1 MKNWLRVLS
10 LSSNYLCPDKKMKK
24 PRILLIDDD
33 KNTANGLRK
42 ILLQDGYD
50 TSCTYTGN
58 EALNLIDTEPFDIV
72 ITDMK
77 LPDIS
82 GFSIIERVKKKDA
95 DIPVIMITA
104 FSSLQTAIDA
114 MKKGADDYLT
124 KPVNIEELELI
135 LKKIWE
141 KQLLILQNREL
152 RQQLDDKYGFSGF
165 IGNTP
170 EMQLIFKTITEIA
183 PTAATVLIYGETGT
197 GKELVANAI
206 HHNSDRRDKPFV
218 ALHCASL
225 SEGVL
230 ESELFGH
237 EKGAFTGAVS
247 QRRGRFELADGGSL
261 FLDEIGELNLHVQIK
276 LLRVLETGCF
286 ERVGGEKTLESDVRI
301 IAATNKDLE
310 EEIKAG
316 RFRED
321 LYYRLNVINLELPP
335 LRDRRE
341 DIGLLIDSFLLKY
354 AAKNKKDI
362 KGFSA
367 QSARI
372 LNNYDWPGNV
382 RELENAVERAVV
394 MARNE
399 FIEPDNLPSNI
410 SQSLKKPRKDTFRIP
425 SGTTM
430 KEIEKKVILET
441 LQTTHGSKS
450 KAAKILGISTRKI
463 EYKIKEWSNS
473 KELAELEE

>member
-1 MKNWLRVLS
+1 
-10 LSSNYLCPDKKMKK
+10 MKK

-50 TSCTYTGN
+50 TSCAYTGN
-58 EALNLIDTEPFDIV
+58 EALDLIDSEYFDIV

-82 GFSIIERVKKKDA
+82 GFSILEKVKKKDA
-95 DIPVIMITA
+95 GIPVIMITA

-152 RQQLDDKYGFSGF
+152 RQQLDDRYGFSGF

-170 EMQLIFKTITEIA
+170 EMQLVFNTITEIA

-206 HHNSDRRDKPFV
+206 HHNSDRQDKPFV

-301 IAATNKDLE
+301 IAATNKNLE
-310 EEIKAG
+310 EEIKMG

-341 DIGLLIDSFLLKY
+341 DIGLLTDSFLLKY
-354 AAKNKKDI
+354 ATKNKKDI

-399 FIEPDNLPSNI
+399 FVEPDNLPSNI
-410 SQSLKKPRKDTFRIP
+410 SQSLKKARKDTFRIP

-441 LQTTHGSKS
+441 LQATHGSKS

-473 KELAELEE
+473 KELTELKE

>member
-1 MKNWLRVLS
+1 ME
-10 LSSNYLCPDKKMKK
+10 K
-24 PRILLIDDD
+24 PRILLVDDD

-50 TSCTYTGN
+50 TSCTYTGK
-58 EALNLIDTEPFDIV
+58 EALNLIETEHFDIV

-82 GFSIIERVKKKDA
+82 GFSIIEKVKKKNV
-95 DIPVIMITA
+95 DIAVVMITA
-104 FSSLQTAIDA
+104 FSSIQTAIDA

-141 KQLLILQNREL
+141 KRLLIIQNKEL
-152 RQQLDDKYGFSGF
+152 KQKLNDKYNFSGI

-170 EMQLIFKTITEIA
+170 EIQLIFKTITEIA
-183 PTAATVLIYGETGT
+183 PTAATVLIYGDTGT
-197 GKELVANAI
+197 GKELIANAI
-206 HHNSDRRDKPFV
+206 HYSSDRRDKPFIT
-218 ALHCASL
+218 LHCASL

-237 EKGAFTGAVS
+237 EKGAFTGAIS
-247 QRRGRFELADGGSL
+247 QRRGRFELANGGSL
-261 FLDEIGELNLHVQIK
+261 FLDEVGEMNSHVQIK
-276 LLRVLETGCF
+276 LLRVLETGKF
-286 ERVGGEKTLESDVRI
+286 ERVGGEKTFESDVRI

-310 EEIKAG
+310 KEIKEG

-321 LYYRLNVINLELPP
+321 LYYRLNVINLKLPS
-335 LRDRRE
+335 LIERKE
-341 DIGLLIDSFLLKY
+341 DIGLLIDNFLIKY
-354 AAKNKKDI
+354 SKKNRKNI
-362 KGFSA
+362 KGLTP
-367 QSARI
+367 QSAKL

-382 RELENAVERAVV
+382 RELENAIERAVV

-399 FIEPDNLPSNI
+399 YVEPNDLPSNI
-410 SQSLKKPRKDTFRIP
+410 NVNTKKSRKETFRIP
-425 SGTTM
+425 SGATM
-430 KEIEKKVILET
+430 KEIEKKVIIET
-441 LQTTHGSKS
+441 LQTTNGSKS

-463 EYKIKEWSNS
+463 EYKIKEWS
-473 KELAELEE
+473 KDE

>member
-1 MKNWLRVLS
+1 
-10 LSSNYLCPDKKMKK
+10 MKK
-24 PRILLIDDD
+24 PGILLVDDD

-50 TSCTYTGN
+50 TSCVYTGN
-58 EALNLIDTEPFDIV
+58 EALDLIDTEHFDIV

-77 LPDIS
+77 LPDVS

-152 RQQLDDKYGFSGF
+152 RQQLDDRYGFSGF

-170 EMQLIFKTITEIA
+170 EMQLVFNTITEIA

-206 HHNSDRRDKPFV
+206 HHNSDRQDKPFV

-286 ERVGGEKTLESDVRI
+286 ERVGGEVTLESDVRI

-341 DIGLLIDSFLLKY
+341 DIGLLTDSFLVKY

-399 FIEPDNLPSNI
+399 FVEPDNLPSNI
-410 SQSLKKPRKDTFRIP
+410 SQSLKKVRKDTFRIP

-430 KEIEKKVILET
+430 KEIEKKVILDA

-450 KAAKILGISTRKI
+450 KAAKMLGISTRKI
-463 EYKIKEWSNS
+463 EYKIKEWS
-473 KELAELEE
+473 EEE

>member
-1 MKNWLRVLS
+1 
-10 LSSNYLCPDKKMKK
+10 MKK

-33 KNTANGLRK
+33 KNTTDGLRK

-50 TSCTYTGN
+50 TSCVYTGN
-58 EALNLIDTEPFDIV
+58 EASNLIDTEHFDIV

-82 GFSIIERVKKKDA
+82 GFSIIEKVKKRDA
-95 DIPVIMITA
+95 NIPVIMITA

-124 KPVNIEELELI
+124 KPVNIDELELI
-135 LKKIWE
+135 LKKTWE

-152 RQQLDDKYGFSGF
+152 RQELDDKYGFSGF

-183 PTAATVLIYGETGT
+183 PTAASVLINGETGT
-197 GKELVANAI
+197 GKELVAHAI
-206 HHNSDRRDKPFV
+206 HHNSDRNDKPFI

-237 EKGAFTGAVS
+237 EKGAFTGAVN

-261 FLDEIGELNLHVQIK
+261 FLDEIGELNSHVQIK

-286 ERVGGEKTLESDVRI
+286 ERVGGEETLESDVRI
-301 IAATNKDLE
+301 IAATNKNLE
-310 EEIKAG
+310 EEIREG

-335 LRDRRE
+335 LRERRE
-341 DIGLLIDSFLLKY
+341 DIGLLTDNFLVKY

-362 KGFSA
+362 KGFSS

-394 MARNE
+394 MAKNE

-410 SQSLKKPRKDTFRIP
+410 SQSLKKAKKDTFRIP

-441 LQTTHGSKS
+441 LQTTNGSKS

-463 EYKIKEWSNS
+463 EYKIKEWSNDEDS
-473 KELAELEE
+473 KALKE

>member
-1 MKNWLRVLS
+1 ME
-10 LSSNYLCPDKKMKK
+10 K
-24 PRILLIDDD
+24 PRILLVDDD

-50 TSCTYTGN
+50 TSCTYTGK
-58 EALNLIDTEPFDIV
+58 EASNLIETEHFDIV

-82 GFSIIERVKKKDA
+82 GFSIIEKVKKKNI
-95 DIPVIMITA
+95 DIAVVMITA
-104 FSSLQTAIDA
+104 FSSIQTAIDA

-141 KQLLILQNREL
+141 KRLLIIQNKEL
-152 RQQLDDKYGFSGF
+152 KQKLNDKYNFSGI

-170 EMQLIFKTITEIA
+170 EIQLIFKTITEIA
-183 PTAATVLIYGETGT
+183 PTAATVLIYGDTGT
-197 GKELVANAI
+197 GKELIANAI
-206 HHNSDRRDKPFV
+206 HYSSDRRDKPFIT
-218 ALHCASL
+218 LHCASL

-237 EKGAFTGAVS
+237 EKGAFTGAIS
-247 QRRGRFELADGGSL
+247 QRRGRFELANGGSL
-261 FLDEIGELNLHVQIK
+261 FLDEVGEMNSHVQIK
-276 LLRVLETGCF
+276 LLRVLETGKF
-286 ERVGGEKTLESDVRI
+286 ERVGGEKTFESDVRI

-310 EEIKAG
+310 KEIKEG

-321 LYYRLNVINLELPP
+321 LYYRLNVINLKLPS
-335 LRDRRE
+335 LIERKE
-341 DIGLLIDSFLLKY
+341 DIGLLIDNFLIKY
-354 AAKNKKDI
+354 SKKNRKNI
-362 KGFSA
+362 KGLTP
-367 QSARI
+367 QSAKL

-382 RELENAVERAVV
+382 RELENAIERAVV

-399 FIEPDNLPSNI
+399 YVEPNDLPSNI
-410 SQSLKKPRKDTFRIP
+410 NVNTKKSRKETFRIP
-425 SGTTM
+425 SGATM
-430 KEIEKKVILET
+430 KEIEKKVIIET
-441 LQTTHGSKS
+441 LQTTNGSKS

-463 EYKIKEWSNS
+463 EYKIKEWS
-473 KELAELEE
+473 KDE

>member
-1 MKNWLRVLS
+1 
-10 LSSNYLCPDKKMKK
+10 MKK
-24 PRILLIDDD
+24 PKILLIDDD
-33 KNTANGLRK
+33 KNTADGLRK

-50 TSCTYTGN
+50 TSCVYTGN
-58 EALNLIDTEPFDIV
+58 EAIGLIDAEHFDIV

-82 GFSIIERVKKKDA
+82 GFSIIEKVKKKDA
-95 DIPVIMITA
+95 DMPVIMITA

-170 EMQLIFKTITEIA
+170 EMQMVFKTITEIA
-183 PTAATVLIYGETGT
+183 PAAATVLIYGETGT
-197 GKELVANAI
+197 GKELAANAI
-206 HHNSDRRDKPFV
+206 HHNSDRNDKPFI

-247 QRRGRFELADGGSL
+247 QRRGRFELADGGTL
-261 FLDEIGELNLHVQIK
+261 FLDEIGELNSHVQIK

-286 ERVGGEKTLESDVRI
+286 ERVGGEETLESDVRI

-310 EEIKAG
+310 VEIKEG

-335 LRDRRE
+335 LRERRE
-341 DIGLLIDSFLLKY
+341 DIGLLTGSFLVKY
-354 AAKNKKDI
+354 ASKNKKDI
-362 KGFSA
+362 KGFSS
-367 QSARI
+367 QSAR
-372 LNNYDWPGNV
+372 LLSNYGWPGNV
-382 RELENAVERAVV
+382 RELENVVERAVV

-399 FIEPDNLPSNI
+399 FIEPGNLPSNI
-410 SQSLKKPRKDTFRIP
+410 SQSLKKAKKDTFRIP

-441 LQTTHGSKS
+441 LHTTNGSKS
-450 KAAKILGISTRKI
+450 KAAKILGLSTRKI
-463 EYKIKEWSNS
+463 EYKIKEWSN
-473 KELAELEE
+473 EI

>member
-1 MKNWLRVLS
+1 M
-10 LSSNYLCPDKKMKK
+10 DK
-24 PRILLIDDD
+24 PRILLVDDD
-33 KNTANGLRK
+33 KNTADGLKK

-50 TSCTYTGN
+50 TGCTYTGK
-58 EALNLIDTEPFDIV
+58 EALDLIEAEHFDIV

-82 GFSIIERVKKKDA
+82 GFSIIEKVKKKNV
-95 DIPVIMITA
+95 DIAVVMITA
-104 FSSLQTAIDA
+104 FSSIQTAIDA

-141 KQLLILQNREL
+141 RRLLILQNKEL
-152 RQQLDDKYGFSGF
+152 KQKLNDKYNFSGI

-170 EMQLIFKTITEIA
+170 EIQLIFKTIMEIA
-183 PTAATVLIYGETGT
+183 PTAATVLIYGDTGT
-197 GKELVANAI
+197 GKELIANAI
-206 HHNSDRRDKPFV
+206 HYSSDRKDKPFV

-237 EKGAFTGAVS
+237 EKGAFTGAIS
-247 QRRGRFELADGGSL
+247 QRRGRFELANGGSL
-261 FLDEIGELNLHVQIK
+261 FLDEVGEMNSHVQIK
-276 LLRVLETGCF
+276 LLRVLETGKF
-286 ERVGGEKTLESDVRI
+286 ERVGGEKTFESDVRI

-310 EEIKAG
+310 KEIKEG

-321 LYYRLNVINLELPP
+321 LYYRLNVINLKLPS
-335 LRDRRE
+335 LIERKE
-341 DIGLLIDSFLLKY
+341 DIGLLIDNFLIKY
-354 AAKNKKDI
+354 SKKNRKNI
-362 KGFSA
+362 KGLTP
-367 QSARI
+367 QSAKL

-382 RELENAVERAVV
+382 RELENAIERAVV

-399 FIEPDNLPSNI
+399 YVEPNDLPSNI
-410 SQSLKKPRKDTFRIP
+410 NVNTKKSRKETFPIP
-425 SGTTM
+425 SGATM
-430 KEIEKKVILET
+430 KEIEKKVIIET
-441 LQTTHGSKS
+441 LQTTNGSKS

-463 EYKIKEWSNS
+463 EYKIKEWS
-473 KELAELEE
+473 KDE

>member
-1 MKNWLRVLS
+1 ME
-10 LSSNYLCPDKKMKK
+10 K
-24 PRILLIDDD
+24 PRILLVDDD

-50 TSCTYTGN
+50 TSCTYTGK
-58 EALNLIDTEPFDIV
+58 EASNLIETEHFDIV

-82 GFSIIERVKKKDA
+82 GFSIIEKVKKKDI
-95 DIPVIMITA
+95 DIAVVMITA
-104 FSSLQTAIDA
+104 FSSIQTAIDA

-141 KQLLILQNREL
+141 KRLLIIQNKEL
-152 RQQLDDKYGFSGF
+152 KQKLNDKYNFSGI

-170 EMQLIFKTITEIA
+170 EIQLIFKTITEIA
-183 PTAATVLIYGETGT
+183 PTAATVLIYGDTGT
-197 GKELVANAI
+197 GKELIANAI
-206 HHNSDRRDKPFV
+206 HYSSDRKDKPFV

-237 EKGAFTGAVS
+237 EKGAFTGAIS
-247 QRRGRFELADGGSL
+247 QRRGRFELANGGSL
-261 FLDEIGELNLHVQIK
+261 FLDEVGEMNSHVQIK
-276 LLRVLETGCF
+276 LLRVLETGKF
-286 ERVGGEKTLESDVRI
+286 ERVGGEKTFESDVRI

-310 EEIKAG
+310 KEIKEG

-321 LYYRLNVINLELPP
+321 LYYRLNVINLKLPS
-335 LRDRRE
+335 LIERKE
-341 DIGLLIDSFLLKY
+341 DIGLFIDNFLIKY
-354 AAKNKKDI
+354 SKKNRKNI
-362 KGFSA
+362 KGLTP
-367 QSARI
+367 QSAKL

-382 RELENAVERAVV
+382 RELENAIERAVV

-399 FIEPDNLPSNI
+399 YVEPNDLPSNI
-410 SQSLKKPRKDTFRIP
+410 NVNTKKSRKETFRIP
-425 SGTTM
+425 SGATM
-430 KEIEKKVILET
+430 KEIEKKVIIET
-441 LQTTHGSKS
+441 LQTTNGSKS

-463 EYKIKEWSNS
+463 EYKIKEWS
-473 KELAELEE
+473 KDE